1 MILSISYTTMK
12 TLQFNVS
19 VWALALLTASSSL
32 AACAQAKSPVQFRS
46 ARVFN
51 TANSRTVVVDS
62 SKIKLLMPLQQTV
75 TKLKKLSATGDPDFD
90 YSFQAK
96 VQAQGLQDFLKQEIA
111 NGKDISLQQ
120 MAKQLLET
128 TTADIT
134 TIDATMRQLKP
145 TRPNQTF
152 TQQQSQNVEAVNL
165 KLQQTGSNDKL
176 GNDYDQNFATLLM
189 DQRQDSIDMAT
200 TYLQYGK
207 NDTLRAYAQ
216 QLVDQSK
223 KQLNTLKS
231 MAKTTVK

>member
-1 MILSISYTTMK
+1 MK

-19 VWALALLTASSSL
+19 IWALALLTASSSL
-32 AACAQAKSPVQFRS
+32 AACAQAKRSVQFSS
-46 ARVFN
+46 ARIAR
-51 TANSRTVVVDS
+51 TAVVDS

-75 TKLKKLSATGDPDFD
+75 TKLKKLSPTGDPDFD

-96 VQAQGLQDFLKQEIA
+96 LQAQGLQDFLKQGIA
-111 NGKDISLQQ
+111 NSKDSSLQE

-128 TTADIT
+128 TTTDIA

-145 TRPNQTF
+145 TRPNQMF
-152 TQQQSQNVEAVNL
+152 TQQQSQNIEAMNL
-165 KLQQTGSNDKL
+165 KLQKTNSNDTLSK
-176 GNDYDQNFATLLM
+176 NYDANFAALLM

-223 KQLNTLKS
+223 KQMNSLKS
-231 MAKTTVK
+231 MAKATVK

>member
-1 MILSISYTTMK
+1 
-12 TLQFNVS
+12 
-19 VWALALLTASSSL
+19 
-32 AACAQAKSPVQFRS
+32 
-46 ARVFN
+46 
-51 TANSRTVVVDS
+51 
-62 SKIKLLMPLQQTV
+62 MPLQQTV

-96 VQAQGLQDFLKQEIA
+96 LQAQGLQDFLKQEIA
-111 NGKDISLQQ
+111 NGKDSSLQG
-120 MAKQLLET
+120 MAKQLLEA
-128 TTADIT
+128 TTADVA

-145 TRPNQTF
+145 TRPNQMF
-152 TQQQSQNVEAVNL
+152 TQQQSQNIEAMNL
-165 KLQQTGSNDKL
+165 KMQKTSSNDTLSK
-176 GNDYDQNFATLLM
+176 DYDTNFATLLM

-223 KQLNTLKS
+223 KQLTTLKS

>member
-1 MILSISYTTMK
+1 
-12 TLQFNVS
+12 
-19 VWALALLTASSSL
+19 
-32 AACAQAKSPVQFRS
+32 
-46 ARVFN
+46 
-51 TANSRTVVVDS
+51 
-62 SKIKLLMPLQQTV
+62 MPLQQTV

-96 VQAQGLQDFLKQEIA
+96 TQAQGLQDFLKQGIA
-111 NGKDISLQQ
+111 NGKDTALQQ

-128 TTADIT
+128 TTTDIA

-145 TRPNQTF
+145 TRPNQMF
-152 TQQQSQNVEAVNL
+152 TQQQSQNIEAMNL
-165 KLQQTGSNDKL
+165 KLQKTN
-176 GNDYDQNFATLLM
+176 GNDAMSKNYDDNFATLLM

-223 KQLNTLKS
+223 KQLNSLKA
-231 MAKTTVK
+231 MAKTVK

>member
-1 MILSISYTTMK
+1 MK

-19 VWALALLTASSSL
+19 IWALALLTASSSL
-32 AACAQAKSPVQFRS
+32 AACAQTRRSVQFSS
-46 ARVFN
+46 ARVSN
-51 TANSRTVVVDS
+51 ATVVDS
-62 SKIKLLMPLQQTV
+62 SRIKLLMPLQQTV

-96 VQAQGLQDFLKQEIA
+96 LQAQGLQDFLKQEIE
-111 NGKDISLQQ
+111 NGKDSSLQQ

-128 TTADIT
+128 TTADIA

-152 TQQQSQNVEAVNL
+152 TQQQGQNIEAMNL
-165 KLQQTGSNDKL
+165 KLQKTTSNDTLSK
-176 GNDYDQNFATLLM
+176 DYDSNFATLLM

-223 KQLNTLKS
+223 KQMNTLKT
-231 MAKTTVK
+231 MTKTTVK

>member
-1 MILSISYTTMK
+1 
-12 TLQFNVS
+12 
-19 VWALALLTASSSL
+19 
-32 AACAQAKSPVQFRS
+32 
-46 ARVFN
+46 
-51 TANSRTVVVDS
+51 
-62 SKIKLLMPLQQTV
+62 MPLQQTV

-96 VQAQGLQDFLKQEIA
+96 LQAQGLQDFLKQEIE
-111 NGKDISLQQ
+111 NGKDSSLQQ

-128 TTADIT
+128 TTADIA

-152 TQQQSQNVEAVNL
+152 TQQQGQNIEAMNL
-165 KLQQTGSNDKL
+165 KLQKTTSNDTLSK
-176 GNDYDQNFATLLM
+176 DFDSNFATLLM

-223 KQLNTLKS
+223 KQMNTLKT
-231 MAKTTVK
+231 MTKTTVK

>member
-1 MILSISYTTMK
+1 MK

-19 VWALALLTASSSL
+19 IWALALLTASSSL
-32 AACAQAKSPVQFRS
+32 AACAQTRRSVQFSS
-46 ARVFN
+46 ARVSN
-51 TANSRTVVVDS
+51 ATVVDS
-62 SKIKLLMPLQQTV
+62 SRIKLLMPLQQTV

-96 VQAQGLQDFLKQEIA
+96 LQAQGLQDFLKQEIE
-111 NGKDISLQQ
+111 NGKDSSLQQ

-128 TTADIT
+128 TTADIA

-152 TQQQSQNVEAVNL
+152 TQQQGQNIEAMNL
-165 KLQQTGSNDKL
+165 KLQKTTSNDTLSK
-176 GNDYDQNFATLLM
+176 DFDSNFATLLM

-223 KQLNTLKS
+223 KQMNTLKT
-231 MAKTTVK
+231 MTKTTVK

>member
-1 MILSISYTTMK
+1 MK

-19 VWALALLTASSSL
+19 IWALALLTASSSL
-32 AACAQAKSPVQFRS
+32 AACAQAKQSVHFSS
-46 ARVFN
+46 AR
-51 TANSRTVVVDS
+51 TATPATVDS
-62 SKIKLLMPLQQTV
+62 SSIKLLMPLQQTV

-96 VQAQGLQDFLKQEIA
+96 LQAQGLQDFLKQEIA
-111 NGKDISLQQ
+111 NGKDTALQQ

-128 TTADIT
+128 TTADIA

-145 TRPNQTF
+145 TRPNQMF
-152 TQQQSQNVEAVNL
+152 TQQQSQNVEAMNL
-165 KLQQTGSNDKL
+165 KMQKTNSNDSL
-176 GNDYDQNFATLLM
+176 GKDYDANFAMLLM

-223 KQLNTLKS
+223 KQLTTLKT
-231 MAKTTVK
+231 MTKTTVK

>member
-1 MILSISYTTMK
+1 MK

-19 VWALALLTASSSL
+19 IWALALLTASSSL
-32 AACAQAKSPVQFRS
+32 AACAQTKRPVQFSS
-46 ARVFN
+46 ARV
-51 TANSRTVVVDS
+51 AQVAVVDS

-75 TKLKKLSATGDPDFD
+75 AKLKKLSATGDPDFD

-96 VQAQGLQDFLKQEIA
+96 LQAQGLQDFLKQEIA
-111 NGKDISLQQ
+111 NGKDPALQQ

-128 TTADIT
+128 TTSDIAM
-134 TIDATMRQLKP
+134 IDATMRQLKP
-145 TRPNQTF
+145 TRPNQLF
-152 TQQQSQNVEAVNL
+152 TQQQSQNIEAMNL
-165 KLQQTGSNDKL
+165 KMQKTN
-176 GNDYDQNFATLLM
+176 GNDSMGTDYDANFATLLM

-223 KQLNTLKS
+223 QQLNTLKS

>member
-1 MILSISYTTMK
+1 MK

-19 VWALALLTASSSL
+19 IWALALLTASTSL
-32 AACAQAKSPVQFRS
+32 AACAQAKRSVQFSS
-46 ARVFN
+46 AR
-51 TANSRTVVVDS
+51 TATPVAVDS
-62 SKIKLLMPLQQTV
+62 SKIKLMMPLQQTV

-96 VQAQGLQDFLKQEIA
+96 LQNQGFQDFLKQGIA
-111 NGKDISLQQ
+111 NSKDTSLQQ
-120 MAKQLLET
+120 MAKQLMET
-128 TTADIT
+128 TTADLA

-145 TRPNQTF
+145 TRPNQMF
-152 TQQQSQNVEAVNL
+152 TQQQSQNVEAMNL
-165 KLQQTGSNDKL
+165 KLQKTN
-176 GNDYDQNFATLLM
+176 GNDTLNKDFDETFAALLM

-223 KQLNTLKS
+223 KQINTLKS